1 MRSQHRNRTSRR
13 RAEGHGEA
21 GFQADCCQ
29 VRSLLAIRS
38 SLASPHARA
47 TMITSRLTTKA
58 QTTIPEPVRAAL
70 HRSPHPSVPLGAGRV
85 ECRHRS
91 IGCHETRHRAAGSV
105 PTGRQADRRRARCPR
120 FRRLN
125 SGPGRNTRRPRLGR
139 FLRVLVGKPA
149 GRRPGTRPSRWA
161 LTSKWSQDR
170 ISTCR

>member
-58 QTTIPEPVRAAL
+58 QTTIPQPVRAAL
-70 HRSPHPSVPLGAGRV
+70 HRSPHPSVPHGQDRD
-85 ECRHRS
+85 HRS
-91 IGCHETRHRAAGSV
+91 IGCHETRYRAACSF
-105 PTGRQADRRRARCPR
+105 PTGRQVDRGRARCPR
-120 FRRLN
+120 FRPLN
-125 SGPGRNTRRPRLGR
+125 RGPGRNTRRPRLAR
-139 FLRVLVGKPA
+139 FSRVLVGKPA
-149 GRRPGTRPSRWA
+149 GRRPGSRPSRWA